1 MGVKVNG
8 RYLDRLCFVDDIVLI
23 TPNIEQ
29 AEQMLAEF
37 GNACG
42 KIGLRLNPKKTML
55 MRIELVPD
63 ASSMRSGTNISEGSR
78 CVSMSRIQ
86 HDERMNDLAPELS
99 GRKRAAWGA
108 FTNIAGV
115 VKKTKNIR
123 LRAHLFDTAVL
134 PALTYASETWT
145 LRKQDEHAVSVIQR
159 AVGRMMLGIFPYT
172 QRQKGIRVPRPI
184 DERRSG
190 MPLNTPKI
198 ENHMGRDVMR
208 YSDDRWTRA
217 ITDWISRDV
226 KRTPGRP
233 PAL

>member
-63 ASSMRSGTNISEGSR
+63 ASSMLSGTNISEGSR
-78 CVSMSRIQ
+78 CVSTSRSQ

-115 VKKTKNIR
+115 VKKAMNI
-123 LRAHLFDTAVL
+123 AHLSETAVL
-134 PALTYASETWT
+134 PALTYASVTWT
-145 LRKQDEHAVSVIQR
+145 LQKQDEHAVSIIQR

-172 QRQKGIRVPRPI
+172 QRQNEIRVPRPI

-198 ENHMGRDVMR
+198 ENHMGRDLMR

-217 ITDWISRDV
+217 ITDWIPSDV